1 MAAVRRRTRKPDDR
15 IVKRITR
22 RAFLRSAKV
31 FAGGAT
37 VLGAVGGLAAK
48 AESPPLADDP
58 TKRQGAPVRSYGERA
73 PFETSARLP
82 APLPHP
88 TASGSLTPLQDLH
101 GIITPSALHFERH
114 HAGVPAI
121 DPARHRLLI
130 HGLVERPLVL
140 TMEDLRRFPSVSRI
154 HFIECS
160 GNTYE
165 EWSGAS
171 GTSVQ
176 QTHGL
181 TSCSEWTGVGLEHLL
196 DEVACRPEAAWVV
209 AEGGDGAAMT
219 RSLPLEKC
227 RDDVIV
233 AYAQN
238 GEMLRPE
245 QGYPLRLVVPGW
257 EGNVSVKWL
266 RRLKLVDAPYQT
278 REETAKYTDLMPDGT
293 ARQFTFVMEAKSV
306 ITTPSAGQTLAGRG
320 HYEIRG
326 LAWSGRGRITRVDV
340 TTDDGASWRPA
351 DLQHPILEKCHTR
364 FRVPWRWDGNEC
376 VIASRCADQTGY
388 VQPTREALVA
398 VRGAHSIY
406 HNNAIQRWR
415 IDPHGIVR
423 NA

>member
-1 MAAVRRRTRKPDDR
+1 VRRRER
-15 IVKRITR
+15 IQHDTIVRRISR
-22 RAFLRSAKV
+22 RRFLRSAKA

-37 VLGAVGGLAAK
+37 ILGAVGGLAAT
-48 AESPPLADDP
+48 AEAPPVADDP
-58 TKRQGAPVRSYGERA
+58 TKRQGDPIRSYGERA
-73 PFETSARLP
+73 PFEKTARLP
-82 APLPHP
+82 APNPFP
-88 TASGSLTPLQDLH
+88 TASWSLTPLQDLH

-130 HGLVERPLVL
+130 HGLVDRPLVF
-140 TMEDLRRFPSVSRI
+140 TMEELRRFPSVSRI

-160 GNTYE
+160 GNSYE

-181 TSCSEWTGVGLEHLL
+181 TSCSEWTGVGLGRLL
-196 DEVACRPEAAWVV
+196 DEVACRREAAWLV
-209 AEGGDGAAMT
+209 AEGADGAAMT

-266 RRLKLVDAPYQT
+266 RRLKLVAAPYQT
-278 REETAKYTDLMPDGT
+278 REEVAKYTDLMPDGT

-320 HYEIRG
+320 PYEIRG
-326 LAWSGRGRITRVDV
+326 LAWSGRGRITRVEV
-340 TTDDGASWRPA
+340 TTDGGASWRPA
-351 DLQHPILEKCHTR
+351 DLQGPVLDKCHTR
-364 FRVPWRWDGNEC
+364 FRLPWRWDGGEC
-376 VIASRCADQTGY
+376 EIASRCADQTGY
-388 VQPTREALVA
+388 VQPTREALLA
-398 VRGAHSIY
+398 ARGAYSIY
-406 HNNAIQRWR
+406 HNNAIQHWR
-415 IDPHGIVR
+415 VGTDGIVR